1 MTKEGYKLIA
11 QLTYRR
17 SHGVALTEEEFGNL
31 FDAIVTTVEEG
42 ALIVNMG
49 KGVAISDTTET

>member
-1 MTKEGYKLIA
+1 MNELTKEGYKLIA

-17 SHGVALTEEEFGNL
+17 SHGVHLTEEEFGNL

-42 ALIVNMG
+42 ALVLNDG
-49 KGVAISDTTET
+49 AKESECND